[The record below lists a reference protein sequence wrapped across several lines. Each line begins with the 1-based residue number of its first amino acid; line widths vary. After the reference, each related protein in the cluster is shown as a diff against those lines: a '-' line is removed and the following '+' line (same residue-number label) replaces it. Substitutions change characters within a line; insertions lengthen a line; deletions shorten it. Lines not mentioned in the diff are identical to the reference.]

1 LNKKLFI
8 QREAQEHRNEAAD
21 PFTRRRCAPTLVAKV
36 RIFKFRKKRK
46 RNND

>member
-36 RIFKFRKKRK
+36 
-46 RNND
+46 

>member
-1 LNKKLFI
+1 MVLAVSELVFQVYLNKNILFI

-36 RIFKFRKKRK
+36 
-46 RNND
+46 